1 MVVFV
6 NKRLGV
12 QKEKATFSSKE
23 RKAQLISQPVY
34 KQQCWRKGWMSIELF
49 VNNVKYSHTLKEDI
63 WILNW

>member
-34 KQQCWRKGWMSIELF
+34 KQQEKGEWALNYLWIMWNI
-49 VNNVKYSHTLKEDI
+49 HTH
-63 WILNW
+63 